1 MLEKLPTFDI
11 LTAMNWKEVVHDP
24 DEQKVF
30 IALDGPNYTWRTTS
44 AIARQTGLPE
54 PKVIAT
60 LAKYN
65 MQPTRMSEVPSI
77 SGAPLVGLLEK
88 VG

>member
-1 MLEKLPTFDI
+1 MEKV
-11 LTAMNWKEVVHDP
+11 MNWKDVITDS
-24 DEQKVF
+24 DEKKVF
-30 IALDGPNYTWRTTS
+30 MALDGPKYTWRTVS

-54 PKVIAT
+54 DRVLDI

-65 MQPTRMSEVPSI
+65 MQLTRLSETPGA
-77 SGAPLVGLLEK
+77 SGTPLVGLLER

>member
-1 MLEKLPTFDI
+1 
-11 LTAMNWKEVVHDP
+11 MNWKDIVHDA

-30 IALDGPNYTWRTTS
+30 MALDGPNYTWRTTT

-54 PKVIAT
+54 ARVMAT

-65 MQPTRMSEVPSI
+65 MQLTRMSEVPSI
-77 SGAPLVGLLEK
+77 TGVPLVGLLEK

>member
-1 MLEKLPTFDI
+1 MD
-11 LTAMNWKEVVHDP
+11 WREVIHDA

-30 IALDGPNYTWRTTS
+30 MAFEGPFYTWRTVS

-54 PKVIAT
+54 TKVWAIMS
-60 LAKYN
+60 KYN
-65 MQPTRMSEVPSI
+65 LQLTRISEVPSA
-77 SGAPLVGLLEK
+77 SGSPLVGLLEK

>member
-1 MLEKLPTFDI
+1 VPEKLPTLSTLI
-11 LTAMNWKEVVHDP
+11 TMNWKDVV
-24 DEQKVF
+24 F
-30 IALDGPNYTWRTTS
+30 MALDGPNYTWRTTS

-54 PKVIAT
+54 AKVIST

-65 MQPTRMSEVPSI
+65 MQPTRISEVPSI
-77 SGAPLVGLLEK
+77 SGAALVGLLEK